1 MGFGDGDGGDKSL
14 GTLILARNLCFDFDC
29 DGNCDS
35 DSNLRLHFCRP
46 PSALSRAL
54 ALLLPALQSFRLP
67 PFESLISCVFFP
79 FSSSESRSFSDRDK
93 FISVNIE

>member
-35 DSNLRLHFCRP
+35 NLRLHFCR
-46 PSALSRAL
+46 SQIALSPAL
-54 ALLLPALQSFRLP
+54 ALLLPCSPSAFRVLALLR
-67 PFESLISCVFFP
+67 VFPP
-79 FSSSESRSFSDRDK
+79 FSSGSRSFSDRDK